1 MSLRH
6 VYFIS
11 FKASSS
17 KTVEGEILEKTSFL
31 RKQSVQ
37 SPGWISSRRK
47 PLDST
52 CQTVT
57 VHKTLR
63 VWEISFVFLSLSKP
77 NNPGGR
83 GVLWLVPQVL
93 LAVTELSKSPAEV
106 DWTSMPWDR
115 LNHLLEEPALE
126 GSQATSSDQFLSFQI
141 AEVRGG
147 ESHPLYLSTPKTGNG
162 YKQNMLQEGR
172 VWVKSWRGRH
182 NTWALFLALPQPPFS
197 MLCSAGAWALCK
209 WNKEN
214 CLVCLDYK
222 DFSVTICTTTCKRWV
237 LLPKKN
243 PNLS

>member
-1 MSLRH
+1 MEVKSSDLFLMSSHTLQTH
-6 VYFIS
+6 PPECECTWKVPGYKYWSFGYVTKVYLVS
-11 FKASSS
+11 FKASSTC
-17 KTVEGEILEKTSFL
+17 KTGEGEILEKAFFL

-47 PLDST
+47 PFREHL
-52 CQTVT
+52 QTVT
-57 VHKTLR
+57 VHRTLW
-63 VWEISFVFLSLSKP
+63 VWKISLSFSSLSRR

-83 GVLWLVPQVL
+83 GVLWWVPPVL

-106 DWTSMPWDR
+106 YWTSMPWDR

-126 GSQATSSDQFLSFQI
+126 GSQAASSDQFLSFQI

-182 NTWALFLALPQPPFS
+182 NTWAFFLALLQPPFS
-197 MLCSAGAWALCK
+197 TLCSAGA
-209 WNKEN
+209 
-214 CLVCLDYK
+214 
-222 DFSVTICTTTCKRWV
+222 
-237 LLPKKN
+237 
-243 PNLS
+243 